1 MNGKICTGV
10 FCFRIAIVRD
20 GYREEQFLNT
30 GSKFSAEVIAYAI
43 WGEGN
48 VVSVEKV

>member
-1 MNGKICTGV
+1 MNGKVCMVV
-10 FCFRIAIVRD
+10 FRFRVAIVRD
-20 GYREEQFLNT
+20 GHREEQFLNT
-30 GSKFSAEVIAYAI
+30 GSKFSAEMIAYAI